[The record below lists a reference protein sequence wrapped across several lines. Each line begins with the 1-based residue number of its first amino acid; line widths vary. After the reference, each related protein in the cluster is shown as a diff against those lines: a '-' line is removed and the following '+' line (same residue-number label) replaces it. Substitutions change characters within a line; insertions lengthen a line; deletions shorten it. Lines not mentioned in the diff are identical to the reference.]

1 MGYHSLTFG
10 IMPYYIYDN
19 ANISLCIEYLLNGD
33 FCMESKTTQLHLII
47 EQGITNL
54 LKYKLGWL
62 P

>member
-10 IMPYYIYDN
+10 IMPDYIYNN
-19 ANISLCIEYLLNGD
+19 ANIGLCIEYLFNED
-33 FCMESKTTQLHLII
+33 FCMESKTTQLHPII

-54 LKYKLGWL
+54 LKYKSGWL